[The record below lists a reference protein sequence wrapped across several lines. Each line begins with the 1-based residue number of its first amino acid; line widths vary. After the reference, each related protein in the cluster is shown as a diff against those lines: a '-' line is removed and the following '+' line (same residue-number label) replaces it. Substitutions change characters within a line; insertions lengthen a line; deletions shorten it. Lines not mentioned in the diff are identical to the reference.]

1 MLKRLFFPAAILI
14 ALAACAT
21 ACTPAAKVRPTKN
34 VIFMLT
40 DGTSEGALAAARWY
54 QRYMTGDMSFNL
66 SLDQY
71 ICGLVQTHESDC
83 PITCS
88 APGMSAYMTGVL
100 GRIGNVSMNPLPHP
114 GNDFYPVDEDRAG
127 QPAATVLEAARL
139 LKGKA
144 TGLVCTVTF
153 PHATPAAASA
163 HYPYRWAYHPLALQ
177 QSCEGLDLVF
187 GSGTDVLTDEIR
199 AMIAGTGATLI
210 EDDVAAFRA
219 FEPSGRK
226 ASSAG
231 VVSPA
236 ETAPSAGVAPFSN
249 RLWALFG
256 GDMTEFEIDRVDSE
270 QPSLSEMTTKAIDML
285 SRNRK
290 GFFLMVEGSKV
301 DYGAHS
307 KDPVEIITE
316 LLEFDRAVKVATDF
330 ARKDGN
336 TTVVIVSDHGNAGI
350 QIGGGG
356 YANYEANPVDSIYY
370 GIRGVKASSW
380 KMVQRLQGCAER
392 EIPAVFKEWTGI
404 DLRPAELS
412 DIRKNMNRVEGDYMQ
427 VANTWNLQGT
437 IAKIYLSRS
446 NLKLIGGDHTGED
459 VILGVYNPRG
469 QRPTGVIRNTQL
481 NAYLCQVLGL
491 KGAVSWEDAT
501 LGPNPGNP
509 LMALTDELF
518 APHDKVFE
526 GLECTIDESGD
537 VPVLTVARPGAA
549 EVRGDSGAG
558 EPAATAA
565 APVRGV
571 TLRIPAFHNTV
582 ELERPDGSVDVIRT
596 KAACVWNPD
605 TRKFYLDRSLGK
617 LTVKL

>member
-1 MLKRLFFPAAILI
+1 MFKRLLLPATTLI
-14 ALAACAT
+14 ILAA
-21 ACTPAAKVRPTKN
+21 ACTQNNMPAGTSCTSTGKVRPTKN

-54 QRYMTGDMSFNL
+54 ERYMTGDMTFNL
-66 SLDQY
+66 TLDQY

-88 APGMSAYMTGVL
+88 APGMSAYMTGVP
-100 GRIGNVSMNPLPHP
+100 GRIGNVSMYPLPHP
-114 GNDFYPVDEDRAG
+114 EHDFYPVDPDRAG

-139 LKGKA
+139 LKGKS

-163 HYPYRWAYHPLALQ
+163 HYPYRWAYHPIALQ
-177 QSCEGLDLVF
+177 QSCEGLDLLF
-187 GSGTDVLTDEIR
+187 GSGTDVLTDEMR
-199 AMIAGTGATLI
+199 AMIAGTGAALI

-219 FEPSGRK
+219 FEQQAASRK

-231 VVSPA
+231 VVSPT
-236 ETAPSAGVAPFSN
+236 ETAPSAGVALSSN

-270 QPSLSEMTTKAIDML
+270 QPSLSEMTAKAIDML
-285 SRNRK
+285 AKGRK

-336 TTVVIVSDHGNAGI
+336 TTVIIVSDHGNSGI

-356 YANYEANPVDSIYY
+356 YAHYEENPVDSIYY

-380 KMVQRLQGCAER
+380 KMVQRLQGCSEG
-392 EIPAVFKEWTGI
+392 EIPTVFKEWTGI

-412 DIRKNMNRVEGDYMQ
+412 DIKKNMNRIEGDYMQ
-427 VANTWNLQGT
+427 VANTWNLQGV
-437 IAKIYLSRS
+437 IANIYLSRS

-481 NAYLCQVLGL
+481 NAYLCQILGL
-491 KGAVSWEDAT
+491 KGAVSWQDAT
-501 LGPNPGNP
+501 LGPNPRNP
-509 LMALTDELF
+509 LTALTDELF

-526 GLECTIDESGD
+526 GLECRIDESGD
-537 VPVLTVARPGAA
+537 VPVLIVNN
-549 EVRGDSGAG
+549 
-558 EPAATAA
+558 
-565 APVRGV
+565 
-571 TLRIPAFHNTV
+571 LRIPAFHNTV
-582 ELERPDGSVDVIRT
+582 ELERPDGSVDMIRT
-596 KAACVWNPD
+596 KAPCVWNPD
-605 TRKFYLDRSLGK
+605 TRKFYLDRSLAG
-617 LTVKL
+617 LANGR

>member
-1 MLKRLFFPAAILI
+1 MLKRLLLPAITLIILT
-14 ALAACAT
+14 AACTQAGKILT
-21 ACTPAAKVRPTKN
+21 TEVRPTKN

-54 QRYMTGDMSFNL
+54 ERYMTGDMSFNL
-66 SLDQY
+66 ALDQY

-88 APGMSAYMTGVL
+88 APGMSAYMTGVP
-100 GRIGNVSMNPLPHP
+100 GRIGNVSMCPLPHP
-114 GNDFYPVDEDRAG
+114 EHDFYPVDPNRAG
-127 QPAATVLEAARL
+127 QPAATVLEAARY
-139 LKGKA
+139 LKGKS

-163 HYPYRWAYHPLALQ
+163 HYPYRWDYHRIALQ

-187 GSGTDVLTDEIR
+187 GSGTDVLTDEMR
-199 AMIAGTGATLI
+199 AMIASTGATLI

-236 ETAPSAGVAPFSN
+236 ETAPSAGVAPSSN

-256 GDMTEFEIDRVDSE
+256 GDITEFEIDRVDSE
-270 QPSLSEMTTKAIDML
+270 QPSLSEMTAKAIDIL
-285 SRNRK
+285 ARDRK

-307 KDPVEIITE
+307 MDPVETITE
-316 LLEFDRAVKVATDF
+316 LLEFDRAVKVAMDF

-336 TTVVIVSDHGNAGI
+336 TTVIIASDHGN
-350 QIGGGG
+350 GGLQVGG
-356 YANYEANPVDSIYY
+356 SDYANYEENPVDSIYY

-380 KMVQRLQGCAER
+380 KMIERLQRCSEGD
-392 EIPAVFKEWTGI
+392 IPAVFKEWTGI
-404 DLRPAELS
+404 ELRPSELS
-412 DIRKNMNRVEGDYMQ
+412 DIKKNMNRIEGNYME
-427 VANTWNLQGT
+427 VANIWNLQGV
-437 IAKIYLSRS
+437 IARIYLSRS
-446 NLKLIGGDHTGED
+446 KLRMIGGQHTGED

-491 KGAVSWEDAT
+491 KGAVSWQDAT
-501 LGPNPGNP
+501 LGPNPRNP
-509 LMALTDELF
+509 LTALTDELF
-518 APHDKVFE
+518 APYDKVFE
-526 GLECTIDESGD
+526 GLECSVDESGD
-537 VPVLTVARPGAA
+537 VPVLTVRAGGHDASATAPG
-549 EVRGDSGAG
+549 ESGA
-558 EPAATAA
+558 
-565 APVRGV
+565 
-571 TLRIPAFHNTV
+571 TLRIPAFHNTA

-596 KAACVWNPD
+596 RAACVWNPD

-617 LTVKL
+617 LTEIL